1 MQPFAVSRKT
11 SGEEKGRRFSP
22 SALSL
27 FRFHLS
33 PFPPETPDTQAI
45 YTVRVAV
52 LSQRR
57 TVLYT
62 PYLLA
67 CVVSARRGG
76 ARGVSSAKEREWSAC
91 STPIVFSKA
100 RCFLKIKIKAGI
112 KLNKDVLISLRLM
125 MLLL

>member
-1 MQPFAVSRKT
+1 MR
-11 SGEEKGRRFSP
+11 
-22 SALSL
+22 SL
-27 FRFHLS
+27 FTLHKFGSSLPFSVRFHLS
-33 PFPPETPDTQAI
+33 PFPPETPGTQAI

-76 ARGVSSAKEREWSAC
+76 ARGVSNAKEREWSAC

>member
-1 MQPFAVSRKT
+1 MR
-11 SGEEKGRRFSP
+11 
-22 SALSL
+22 SL
-27 FRFHLS
+27 FTLHKFGSSLPFSVRFHLS
-33 PFPPETPDTQAI
+33 PFPPETPGTQAI

-67 CVVSARRGG
+67 CVASARRGG
-76 ARGVSSAKEREWSAC
+76 ARGVSNAKEREWSAC

-100 RCFLKIKIKAGI
+100 HCFLKIKIKAGI